1 MINIIEVSTKKQL
14 RAFVKFPERLYKDNP
29 YYVPRLTIDE
39 LSTLN
44 PQKNPASE
52 HCESKL
58 WLAVKNGDV
67 VGRIAAIVNYRYI
80 QKWGLKNGRFGY
92 LDFIEDFNVAKALL
106 ESAQNWL
113 KSLGM
118 ERIHGPLGF
127 CDLDPEGML
136 IDGFNIPA
144 TFTTTYN
151 YKYYPSFMERLG
163 YKKDADWYEYEI
175 TIPSTPPPILNKI
188 STRVLKSHNLQI
200 LDFENKRDLM
210 PYVPKVFQLI
220 NSSYSDLYAVTEL
233 TEKQIDYYAKQYIIF
248 FSKDFVKLVIDKN
261 DNLVAFGLALPSL
274 AKAMQKCRG
283 HLFPFGFLHLLIA
296 LRQNDRAELL
306 LIAVDKKYQKT
317 GVNAVILNSIAQN
330 PRYNISKADLNPQ
343 LESNLAVRG
352 QWRYFDS
359 VHNKTRRCYIK
370 EL

>member
-1 MINIIEVSTKKQL
+1 
-14 RAFVKFPERLYKDNP
+14 
-29 YYVPRLTIDE
+29 
-39 LSTLN
+39 
-44 PQKNPASE
+44 
-52 HCESKL
+52 
-58 WLAVKNGDV
+58 
-67 VGRIAAIVNYRYI
+67 
-80 QKWGLKNGRFGY
+80 
-92 LDFIEDFNVAKALL
+92 
-106 ESAQNWL
+106 
-113 KSLGM
+113 
-118 ERIHGPLGF
+118 
-127 CDLDPEGML
+127 
-136 IDGFNIPA
+136 
-144 TFTTTYN
+144 
-151 YKYYPSFMERLG
+151 
-163 YKKDADWYEYEI
+163 
-175 TIPSTPPPILNKI
+175 
-188 STRVLKSHNLQI
+188 
-200 LDFENKRDLM
+200 M